1 MTNTYLYFL
10 KKSRQEPR
18 QTCLRK
24 AVICPTLLDD
34 IQLNSGGID
43 LISAGLVGGIDNT

>member
-1 MTNTYLYFL
+1 MTNAYLYFL

-24 AVICPTLLDD
+24 PAICPMLLDD

-43 LISAGLVGGIDNT
+43 LISAGLVGSIDNT